1 MKYLIIIVILLGIS
15 AKAYG
20 YKTGEITIYGKK
32 TYKADVLI
40 ANKPKEWVLGLMF
53 IRHLDKN
60 AGLLMVMPTAKVAI
74 WMKNML
80 MPIDCIY
87 ILNGRVVRVYK
98 DLPVCTIKNCKKY
111 YSVNSVNAVLE
122 INEGTAEEYGIKK
135 NDEVKLNLN

>member
-1 MKYLIIIVILLGIS
+1 MKYLIIIMLFLSIS
-15 AKAYG
+15 INAYG
-20 YKTGEITIYGKK
+20 YKTGEITIYGDK

-60 AGLLMVMPTAKVAI
+60 AGLLMVMPPAKVAV

-87 ILNGRVVRVYK
+87 MLNGKVVRVYK
-98 DLPVCTIKNCKKY
+98 DLPVCRIKNCKKY
-111 YSVNSVNAVLE
+111 YSINSVNAVLE
-122 INEGTAEEYGIKK
+122 VRAGTAEEYGIKK

>member
-1 MKYLIIIVILLGIS
+1 MKYLIIIMLFLSIS
-15 AKAYG
+15 INAYG
-20 YKTGEITIYGKK
+20 YKTGEITIYGKR
-32 TYKADVLI
+32 TFKAAVLI

-60 AGLLMVMPTAKVAI
+60 AGLLMIMPPAKVAV

-87 ILNGRVVRVYK
+87 MLNGRVVRVYK
-98 DLPVCTIKNCKKY
+98 DLPVCRIKNCKKY
-111 YSVNSVNAVLE
+111 YSINSVNAVLE
-122 INEGTAEEYGIKK
+122 VRAGTAEEYGIKK